1 MGLRKSEPVAFLR
14 SDSRC
19 DRLQAVLEKVS
30 ERHQRALIGPVDR
43 CPVGFP
49 GATVTLPN
57 GEKVVVGV
65 DLDYPD
71 ELFEVVREPHP
82 VEPLQGFE
90 RHLKDGMT
98 GLTQLSAEDVLQV
111 MARYAL
117 APSKH

>member
-1 MGLRKSEPVAFLR
+1 MGLRKTEPVEYVR
-14 SDSRC
+14 RDSRR
-19 DRLQAVLEKVS
+19 DRLKAVLERVS
-30 ERHQRALIGPVDR
+30 ERHQRALIGPVEK

-49 GATVTLPN
+49 GAAVTFSN

-71 ELFEVVREPHP
+71 ELFEVVRDVHSAQ
-82 VEPLQGFE
+82 PLQGFE
-90 RHLKDGMT
+90 RHLHDGMT
-98 GLTQLSAEDVLQV
+98 GLTQLTADDVLQV